1 MVGPDVPRPN
11 AMRCDDGAIQFVMPA
26 LPTVLWKA
34 VMPANATQRCWQ
46 SQPFD
51 PPVPLQVP
59 YPPFGAPALVSDKE

>member
-1 MVGPDVPRPN
+1 
-11 AMRCDDGAIQFVMPA
+11 MPA

-34 VMPANATQRCWQ
+34 VIPAKETQRCWQ

-59 YPPFGAPALVSDKE
+59 YPPFGAPALVSEKE